1 MAMQYDVNS
10 ATAAANA
17 TTTIF
22 ANAARIKGILIN
34 YTAAATLTIND
45 GTGGTAKFTYTA
57 PAGAAGSVYVAI
69 PGEGS
74 SHSLIIPY
82 CSSWSNILTICSFNA
97 YGTGLYC

>member
-22 ANAARIKGILIN
+22 AAAARIKGILIN
-34 YTAAATLTIND
+34 YTAATTLTIND
-45 GTGGTAKFTYTA
+45 GTSGTAKFTYTA

-69 PGEGS
+69 PGEG
-74 SHSLIIPY
+74 IR
-82 CSSWSNILTICSFNA
+82 CATNISAVASAGLTAQVF
-97 YGTGLYC
+97 YG

>member
-1 MAMQYDVNS
+1 MMQYDVNS
-10 ATAAANA
+10 ATAAANT

-22 ANAARIKGILIN
+22 ASAARIKGILIN

-69 PGEGS
+69 PGEG
-74 SHSLIIPY
+74 IR
-82 CSSWSNILTICSFNA
+82 CTTNISAVASAGLTAQVF
-97 YGTGLYC
+97 YG

>member
-1 MAMQYDVNS
+1 MMQTDVNS

-22 ANAARIKGILIN
+22 ASAARIKGILIN

-45 GTGGTAKFTYTA
+45 GTAGTAKFTYTA

-69 PGEGS
+69 PGEG
-74 SHSLIIPY
+74 IR
-82 CSSWSNILTICSFNA
+82 CTTNISA
-97 YGTGLYC
+97 VASTGLTAQVFYG

>member
-34 YTAAATLTIND
+34 YTAAATLVIND

-69 PGEGS
+69 PGEG
-74 SHSLIIPY
+74 IR
-82 CSSWSNILTICSFNA
+82 CTTNISAVASAGLTAQVF
-97 YGTGLYC
+97 YG

>member
-1 MAMQYDVNS
+1 MMQTDVNS

-22 ANAARIKGILIN
+22 AGAARIKGILIN
-34 YTAAATLTIND
+34 YTAATTLAIND

-69 PGEGS
+69 PGEG
-74 SHSLIIPY
+74 IR
-82 CSSWSNILTICSFNA
+82 CTTNISAVASAGLTAQVF
-97 YGTGLYC
+97 YG

>member
-1 MAMQYDVNS
+1 MMQTDVNS

-22 ANAARIKGILIN
+22 ASAARIKGILIN

-45 GTGGTAKFTYTA
+45 GTAGTAKFTYTA

-69 PGEGS
+69 PGEG
-74 SHSLIIPY
+74 IR
-82 CSSWSNILTICSFNA
+82 CNTNISA
-97 YGTGLYC
+97 VASTGLTAQVFYG

>member
-34 YTAAATLTIND
+34 YTAAATLAIND

-69 PGEGS
+69 PGEG
-74 SHSLIIPY
+74 IR
-82 CSSWSNILTICSFNA
+82 CATNISAVASAGLTAQVF
-97 YGTGLYC
+97 YG

>member
-69 PGEGS
+69 PGEG
-74 SHSLIIPY
+74 IR
-82 CSSWSNILTICSFNA
+82 CTTNISAVASAGLTAQVF
-97 YGTGLYC
+97 YG